1 MHSKLHR
8 KIAVDER
15 SEIDIILN
23 YFEILKGE
31 LAGVDQLQKI
41 ANCLPS
47 LTEIKSQSL

>member
-31 LAGVDQLQKI
+31 LAAVDQLQKI
-41 ANCLPS
+41 PS